1 MKSKSL
7 TSDYTLFLGGK
18 REVSWFEKNL
28 ERKLG
33 DGRNLSF
40 WHENWLANESLASK
54 YKKFFLNSCQKK
66 NLVGDVALC
75 FIMRNGVLTFFLSML
90 TKDSEMLCLFFV
102 FQLADGAYL

>member
-54 YKKFFLNSCQKK
+54 YKKLFLNSCQKK
-66 NLVGDVALC
+66 NLVGDV
-75 FIMRNGVLTFFLSML
+75 GVWEDGIWRCCVIRARGEGVSA
-90 TKDSEMLCLFFV
+90 EFV
-102 FQLADGAYL
+102 CANIY

>member
-66 NLVGDVALC
+66 NLVGDV
-75 FIMRNGVLTFFLSML
+75 GVWEDGIWKWRLSRRRQWF
-90 TKDSEMLCLFFV
+90 T
-102 FQLADGAYL
+102 